1 MKKTLTYIGTD
12 SWSRHVYE
20 DENGKL
26 WKHTD
31 CCVPKEVCQERGD
44 RLYSSCGNTLD
55 GEPDYPMREGIE
67 CEFINAP
74 ETEAEK

>member
-1 MKKTLTYIGTD
+1 MKKRLTYIGPD

-26 WKHTD
+26 WKHLD

-44 RLYSSCGNTLD
+44 RLYSSCGNTRD
-55 GEPDYPMREGIE
+55 GEPDCPMSDEIE
-67 CEFINAP
+67 CEFING
-74 ETEAEK
+74 